1 MFSDALALMRNIG
14 NFHIKKTV
22 EPFFACSYTGKEIK
36 TKVTHDGKID
46 QTLFIPVA
54 QP

>member
-1 MFSDALALMRNIG
+1 VFSDALAVMRNIT
-14 NFHIKKTV
+14 NFRMKKTV
-22 EPFFACSYTGKEIK
+22 EPFFACNYTGKEIK
-36 TKVTHDGKID
+36 TEVVPDGKID